1 MLILLYKKCTILKM
15 ILCSG
20 DDTMILMLF
29 CLVVITLDIV
39 TGIIKSIKNKKFDS
53 SKMRKGGLNKICEL
67 IVLILGFV
75 LKTALPH
82 FKIVLNFD
90 VLFVISSYIFFMEV
104 VSIIENIGEIND
116 NLIPPKIKNTFK
128 KLKKEGEN

>member
-1 MLILLYKKCTILKM
+1 M

>member
-1 MLILLYKKCTILKM
+1 
-15 ILCSG
+15 
-20 DDTMILMLF
+20 MILMLF

-116 NLIPPKIKNTFK
+116 KLIPPKIKNIFK